1 MKRSVRRYQQAVA
14 NARRVRILLR
24 HGVWSPSLGCV
35 PKAWR
40 SLSRLVMNE
49 PGWWVHD
56 RVVVPARIRT
66 RRLEHRIEEDTTP
79 IPSCGRTV
87 RSPMSTIGRVPN

>member
-56 RVVVPARIRT
+56 LVELYGFVPPINVPVPAA
-66 RRLEHRIEEDTTP
+66 
-79 IPSCGRTV
+79 G
-87 RSPMSTIGRVPN
+87 GG